1 MKWIVEVLDKF
12 TPKER
17 IVVLVLL
24 LTFTSFIYM
33 GTNYFNSDKYDLL
46 NQQYEELSLKYIYLL
61 NTDSCAPLREQNI
74 KLLNEFV
81 LVSNII
87 STYRDLLNQSNTIS
101 IVSPMISYE
110 SRSDTVV
117 QVSPSIGYI
126 ETNGDV
132 LMLELLNTLESLV
145 NNVNGENE

>member
-1 MKWIVEVLDKF
+1 MKWIAEVLDKF

-17 IVVLVLL
+17 IAVLVLL